1 MFLANPIMSTLN
13 NAQVAQ
19 NVIEAERT
27 AIGFVLNWLRLIGT
41 GMALII
47 LTYMSLRY
55 INAGPSRRGELK
67 KNLQNYAIGAIVFIG
82 ASNIIFYVEQLVEMI
97 LADLI

>member
-1 MFLANPIMSTLN
+1 MFLANPIMNTLN
-13 NAQVAQ
+13 NANVAQ

-27 AIGFVLNWLRLIGT
+27 AIGFVLNWIRLIGT

-55 INAGPSRRGELK
+55 INAGPTRRGELK
-67 KNLQNYAIGAIVFIG
+67 KNLQNYAIGVIVFIG
-82 ASNIIFYVEQLVEMI
+82 ASNIIYYVEQLVELI